1 MARYDRTCE
10 SAGGPNATPEEELM
24 TERPRLD
31 AELLRSWIG
40 RTATARDVV
49 TPRLS
54 EELSVTLDRDG
65 PPPREGEACP
75 PAIHWCLA
83 PPLVPQSRLGPDGHP
98 ARGDFL
104 PPVPLP
110 RRMWAAGRLEF
121 FDPLRVG
128 DAVERHSRIA
138 DVTIKEGRS
147 GRLCFVAVDH
157 EISTGRGLALKE
169 RHDIVYRDAPAGN
182 VPKQDAPAR
191 CENPRQI
198 QWSEG
203 KVADAVMLFRYSA
216 LTFNGHRIHY
226 DRQYVSEVEGYP
238 GLIVHGPLQATL
250 LIEFAASIRSA
261 GPRVFTFR
269 TLNPLFDG
277 QEFTLNAAESEGG
290 LDLWIAGLD
299 GRTTMAGK
307 AEW

>member
-1 MARYDRTCE
+1 
-10 SAGGPNATPEEELM
+10 M
-24 TERPRLD
+24 TGHPSLD

-40 RTATARDVV
+40 HTTSERDVI
-49 TPRLS
+49 TPRLA
-54 EELSVTLDRDG
+54 EELRVTLDRDG
-65 PPPREGEACP
+65 PPFRDGDACP

-83 PPLVPQSRLGPDGHP
+83 PPMVRQSRLGPDGHP

-128 DAVERHSRIA
+128 DRVARHSKIA
-138 DVTIKEGRS
+138 DVNIKEGRS
-147 GRLCFVAVDH
+147 GRLCFVAVEH

-169 RHDIVYRDAPAGN
+169 RHDIVYRDAPSGN
-182 VPKQDAPAR
+182 ASKQNAPAR
-191 CENPRQI
+191 EEPRQA
-198 QWSEG
+198 QRRET

-226 DRQYVSEVEGYP
+226 DRQYVTEIEGYP

-250 LIEFAASIRSA
+250 LIEFAASIRGA
-261 GPRVFTFR
+261 TPRIFSFR
-269 TLNPLFDG
+269 ALNPLFDG
-277 QEFTLNAAESEGG
+277 QEFTLNATDGEDG
-290 LDLWIAGLD
+290 LDFWIAGPD
-299 GRTTMAGK
+299 GRTTMTGK

>member
-1 MARYDRTCE
+1 
-10 SAGGPNATPEEELM
+10 M

-31 AELLRSWIG
+31 AELLQSWIG
-40 RTATARDVV
+40 RTATARDVI
-49 TPRLS
+49 TPRLAQ
-54 EELSVTLDRDG
+54 ELAVTLDRDG

-75 PAIHWCLA
+75 LAIHWCLT

-128 DAVERHSRIA
+128 DAVERHSTIA
-138 DVTIKEGRS
+138 DVNIKEGRS

-157 EISTGRGLALKE
+157 EISTARGLALKE
-169 RHDIVYRDAPAGN
+169 RHDIVYRDAHSGAGA
-182 VPKQDAPAR
+182 KQDAPAR
-191 CENPRQI
+191 GESPRPP
-198 QWSEG
+198 QWSESRI
-203 KVADAVMLFRYSA
+203 ADAVMLFRYSA

-226 DRQYVSEVEGYP
+226 DRQYVTEVEGYP

-250 LIEFAASIRSA
+250 LVEFAAVIRGA
-261 GPRVFTFR
+261 APRVFAFR
-269 TLNPLFDG
+269 ALNPLFDG
-277 QEFTLNAAESEGG
+277 QEFTLNAADSEAG
-290 LDLWIAGLD
+290 LDLWIAGPD

-307 AEW
+307 AES